1 MVSQDR
7 CSLAVAAVSEFSI
20 EVDYFLQI
28 PPDDESK
35 CTRKFVFSFSADRH
49 VPKITVEFSSKGL
62 NEKKVFTL
70 KRAYRDDL
78 FNNLPD
84 DRRAKESLAWQ
95 IFNEYRKEMWL
106 INDGILSTALSE
118 VEKEVRNEKI
128 KEYLES
134 QRKRKND
141 AREFKERVSKLG
153 VKEVPDGELVGPSS
167 QEMVVD
173 DDNLITEDSLWEKRF
188 FD

>member
-1 MVSQDR
+1 
-7 CSLAVAAVSEFSI
+7 
-20 EVDYFLQI
+20 
-28 PPDDESK
+28 
-35 CTRKFVFSFSADRH
+35 
-49 VPKITVEFSSKGL
+49 
-62 NEKKVFTL
+62 
-70 KRAYRDDL
+70 
-78 FNNLPD
+78 
-84 DRRAKESLAWQ
+84 
-95 IFNEYRKEMWL
+95 MWL